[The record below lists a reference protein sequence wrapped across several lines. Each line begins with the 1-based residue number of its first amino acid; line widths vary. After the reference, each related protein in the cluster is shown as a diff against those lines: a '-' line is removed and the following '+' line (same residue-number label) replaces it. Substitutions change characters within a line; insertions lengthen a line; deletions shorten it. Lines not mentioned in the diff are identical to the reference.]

1 MKKLSILIP
10 AYNEEKTVAEVIRRV
25 FAADTLDFEKE
36 VIVVDDGSTDN
47 TLSALKEI
55 SSFPFILIS
64 HPKNL
69 GKGAAIRTALGRAS
83 GDAILIQDADLEL
96 DADDYP
102 VLLKELNETTR
113 VVYGSRNLLPRID
126 GKRYPLYSLGGKML
140 TGFFNFLYGTHLTDI
155 NTAYKLFSKET
166 MRAEELKSDG
176 FEFCE
181 EITAKLTRKGYK
193 IKEVPIRYTPRTF
206 AGGKKLRA
214 KDGLI
219 GLWTI
224 VKYRFFSD
232 K

>member
-25 FAADTLDFEKE
+25 FGADTLDFEKE
-36 VIVVDDGSTDN
+36 VIAVDDGSTDN
-47 TLSALKEI
+47 TLSVLKEL

-69 GKGAAIRTALGRAS
+69 GKGAAIRTALKRAS
-83 GDAILIQDADLEL
+83 GDAVLVQDADLEL
-96 DADDYP
+96 DTNDYP
-102 VLLKELNETTR
+102 LLLRELNETTR
-113 VVYGSRNLLPRID
+113 VVYGSRNLLPKVN
-126 GKRYPLYSLGGKML
+126 GKRYPLYSLGGKFL
-140 TGFFNFLYGTHLTDI
+140 TGFFNVLYGTHLTDI

-166 MRAEELKSDG
+166 MTADELKSDG

-181 EITAKLTRKGYK
+181 EITAKFIQKGYA
-193 IKEVPIRYTPRTF
+193 IKEAPIRYTPRTF

-214 KDGLI
+214 KDGII

-224 VKYRFFSD
+224 LRYRFFR
-232 K
+232 

>member
-25 FAADTLDFEKE
+25 FGADTLDFEKE
-36 VIVVDDGSTDN
+36 VIAVDDGSTDN
-47 TLSALKEI
+47 TLSALKEL

-69 GKGAAIRTALGRAS
+69 GKGAAIRTALKRAS

-96 DADDYP
+96 DTNDYP
-102 VLLKELNETTR
+102 LLLRELNETTR
-113 VVYGSRNLLPRID
+113 VVYGSRNLLPKVN
-126 GKRYPLYSLGGKML
+126 GKRYPLYSLGGKFL
-140 TGFFNFLYGTHLTDI
+140 TGFFNILYGTHLTDI

-166 MRAEELKSDG
+166 MGADELKSDR

-181 EITAKLTRKGYK
+181 EITAKFIRKGYA
-193 IKEVPIRYTPRTF
+193 IKEAPIRYTPRTF

-214 KDGLI
+214 KDGII

-224 VKYRFFSD
+224 LRYRFFR
-232 K
+232 

>member
-10 AYNEEKTVAEVIRRV
+10 AYNEEKTVEEVIRRV

-36 VIVVDDGSTDN
+36 VIVVDDGSTDD
-47 TLSALKEI
+47 TPSILKAI
-55 SSFPFILIS
+55 TAFPFILIS
-64 HPKNL
+64 HPKNM
-69 GKGAAIRTALGRAS
+69 GKGAAIRTALKRAS

-96 DADDYP
+96 DTNDYP
-102 VLLKELNETTR
+102 ALLKELSETTR
-113 VVYGSRNLLPRID
+113 AVYGSRNLLPRID
-126 GKRYPLYSLGGKML
+126 GKRYPMYSLGGKML
-140 TGFFNFLYGTHLTDI
+140 TEAFNLLYGTHLTDI

-166 MRAEELKSDG
+166 IAANELESDG

-181 EITAKLTRKGYK
+181 EITAKLTCKGYG

-214 KDGLI
+214 KDGMI

-224 VKYRFFSD
+224 LKYRFFR
-232 K
+232 